1 MSFEIKNENFSLM
14 TKELLTNL
22 GYKVIKEQ
30 HHIENNQNLI
40 GLCVEFKS
48 DGRGACFPTV
58 RIVYWEII
66 SLRTRH
72 QPGRYGSDCPAQTD

>member
-30 HHIENNQNLI
+30 HHIENNENLI

-48 DGRGACFPTV
+48 DIFKTP
-58 RIVYWEII
+58 IL
-66 SLRTRH
+66 SK
-72 QPGRYGSDCPAQTD
+72 